1 MSEMKNKRVKLII
14 HTGLHKT
21 GTTALQL
28 SFSRYYHELREHGIL
43 FPKSGYR
50 EFENSKGL
58 ATSGHDDLIH
68 AIIKNKE
75 DVVSKFRD
83 ETLDLINDSK
93 VDNPVCIISAENLT
107 HFYNKKLIRRLVSK
121 IESSFEF
128 DITIITGVKSPDKL
142 LISHMVEIYTN
153 GVAKFYPKPIDYL
166 KLKSIA
172 LSDFVEQLKSL
183 KSEYGLQVEYFKSI
197 NIFENIANIDT
208 LNFTASQK
216 KVILESSQVM
226 PSAYI
231 SSSLDDFTNKLDEL
245 FLITDDKIDKEH
257 LCYLDRYSRTI
268 NALDSLVYTQ
278 ESKGLEDFNKVFSSK
293 VSERKLLS
301 FIKYRVKISLVYL
314 IRFFR

>member
-1 MSEMKNKRVKLII
+1 MSEMKNKRIRLII

-28 SFSRYYHELREHGIL
+28 SFSRYFNELRENGIL

-58 ATSGHDDLIH
+58 ATSGHDNLIH
-68 AIIKNKE
+68 AIIKNNE

-83 ETLDLINDSK
+83 EIFDLINDSK

-128 DITIITGVKSPDKL
+128 DITIITGVKSPEKL
-142 LISHMVEIYTN
+142 LISHIIEIYTN

-172 LSDFVEQLKSL
+172 LSNYVEQLKAL
-183 KSEYGLQVEYFKSI
+183 KSEYGVQVEYFKSV
-197 NIFENIANIDT
+197 NIFENIANIRALD
-208 LNFTASQK
+208 LTANQK

-226 PSAYI
+226 PSAYV

-245 FLITDDKIDKEH
+245 FLITDDKINKEH
-257 LCYLDRYSRTI
+257 LCYLAQYSNTI
-268 NALDSLVYTQ
+268 NALDFPAYSQ
-278 ESKGLEDFNKVFSSK
+278 DSKGLEEFNKVFSST
-293 VSERKLLS
+293 VSERELLS
-301 FIKYRVKISLVYL
+301 SVRYKIKIGLVYL